1 MPSGW
6 PRPKLLAPMKVL
18 LCRPRGFCAGVER
31 AIETVERALQKFG
44 SPVYVRHEIVHNQ
57 VVVRDL
63 EQKGAVFVEDLS
75 TVPEGSHVIFSAH
88 GVAPEVFEQAS
99 RFKLEA
105 IDATCPLVTKVHAE
119 AKRFAARGFTIL
131 LIGHANHVEVEGVVG
146 EAPDQTIV
154 VASAAEAEQVQ
165 VPDPTKIGVLTQ
177 TTLSVDEAMQV
188 MGVLKR
194 RFPELTTPRKEDI
207 CYATTNRQMAV
218 KELRGQVDIWLVIGD
233 PMSSNSNRLR
243 ELGAD
248 SGVPAHLVLGPQEL
262 EAAWF
267 EGVRAVGITSG
278 ASTPESSVR
287 AVVDHLR
294 GLGAT
299 AVEEVD
305 GIPETIEFTLPL
317 QLRN

>member
-1 MPSGW
+1 
-6 PRPKLLAPMKVL
+6 MKVL

-131 LIGHANHVEVEGVVG
+131 LIGHADHVEVEGVVG